1 MALHSRI
8 LAPLTLLALI
18 LVTGCSADEEVGTS
32 SEGRVIEHSFGST
45 TIVSTD
51 RVAVLDGDRTM
62 EAVVALGIQPVA
74 SVKPQL
80 TGDYSGPVNELLE
93 EEPVDIGAADS
104 TANYE
109 SLATAKPDLILMYTE
124 AGEGED
130 VYEQASEIA
139 PTVVV
144 DYAPAR

>member
-1 MALHSRI
+1 
-8 LAPLTLLALI
+8 
-18 LVTGCSADEEVGTS
+18 
-32 SEGRVIEHSFGST
+32 
-45 TIVSTD
+45 
-51 RVAVLDGDRTM
+51 M